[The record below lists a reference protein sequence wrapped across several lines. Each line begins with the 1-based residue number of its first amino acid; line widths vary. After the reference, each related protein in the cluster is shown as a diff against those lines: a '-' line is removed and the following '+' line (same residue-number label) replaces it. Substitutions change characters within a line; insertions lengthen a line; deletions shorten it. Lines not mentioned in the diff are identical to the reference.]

1 MPRSRLLCRCEFFTL
16 NVALPLAFTARLSAN
31 TLARV
36 RNVQWHGWPVLE
48 GADGLPAPC
57 GADAAPEGL
66 GLLILTFKQFLLS
79 NRQPG
84 CRFVRCQNL
93 RRWWNLSNFNLSDH
107 WPTPL
112 FPKRFLVHT
121 QQITSSL
128 IA

>member
-1 MPRSRLLCRCEFFTL
+1 MQRGPYLCRCEFRTL
-16 NVALPLAFTARLSAN
+16 NVALPLAFTASLSAN

-36 RNVQWHGWPVLE
+36 RKIAVLE

-57 GADAAPEGL
+57 GADAASEGL
-66 GLLILTFKQFLLS
+66 RLLILTFKQFLLS

-128 IA
+128 MA